1 MSERRF
7 YIQAHQEEGM
17 FHGGIGIVDMERIL
31 GASGFEPINFPYQ
44 YNFSI
49 KAKIARFV
57 HFLKMLFTIPSN
69 STVVFSFP
77 LYARIHK
84 LLVHGLIRKK
94 SRVICYI
101 ADINGLKDGDP
112 LLLEKEVKELKRHKN
127 FIVHNQGMQRWL
139 NKHVAL
145 HHSGEIEFFDFLT
158 KPVSPS
164 RKKEKTIA
172 FAGNLEKSSFLEK
185 LELLSDRNI
194 SFNLY
199 GPGITQNMINQRGV
213 FFKGIFPPYDLPS
226 QIEGSFGLVWDGD
239 SIDGPGGSL
248 GHYMQYIS
256 HHKLSLYILSGLP
269 LIVPSFA
276 GSASLI
282 EKYKIGFTISTLHE
296 LNEKIEDLAEDKY
309 QEMIRNM
316 KPLAEKISRGQCLVD
331 ALDELMP
338 VDRKSI
344 RSGRPKNILNV
355 S

>member
-1 MSERRF
+1 
-7 YIQAHQEEGM
+7 
-17 FHGGIGIVDMERIL
+17 MERLIDCNAI
-31 GASGFEPINFPYQ
+31 G
-44 YNFSI
+44 
-49 KAKIARFV
+49 
-57 HFLKMLFTIPSN
+57 
-69 STVVFSFP
+69 
-77 LYARIHK
+77 LY
-84 LLVHGLIRKK
+84 LYKK
-94 SRVICYI
+94 
-101 ADINGLKDGDP
+101 DI
-112 LLLEKEVKELKRHKN
+112 
-127 FIVHNQGMQRWL
+127 
-139 NKHVAL
+139 
-145 HHSGEIEFFDFLT
+145 
-158 KPVSPS
+158 
-164 RKKEKTIA
+164 
-172 FAGNLEKSSFLEK
+172 SSF
-185 LELLSDRNI
+185 DGQNGNR
-194 SFNLY
+194 Y
-199 GPGITQNMINQRGV
+199 RTGPGITQKMIKQRCV
-213 FFKGIFPPYDLPS
+213 FFKGIFSPYDLPS

-296 LNEKIEDLAEDKY
+296 LSEKIEGLAYDQY